1 MKSQFSS
8 LIVLSTLLL
17 VIGCTSINPSE
28 KNSTEAIA
36 VSSAVL
42 ASWQEGATK
51 QSIIDFVKKTTTEGS
66 ADFVPVAD
74 RIACFD
80 NDGTLWSEQP
90 LYFQLAFAMY
100 QINKTAAQHPEWKQ
114 QQPFKAVL
122 AGDMIT
128 VMAGGEKS
136 LAAIM
141 AATHAGLTTEQFTQS
156 VKDWMANAQHPTT
169 QKPFSA
175 MIYQPM
181 LELLQ
186 YLRKHGYTTFIV
198 SGGGVDFMR
207 AWAEE
212 VYGIPPHQVVGSMGG
227 YRYDFKEGKA
237 SLIKL
242 PELTFNDDKAG
253 KPVGIQRGIGK
264 IPVFAAGNSD
274 GDYEMLQYT
283 STAKGYPRMSLLVH
297 HTDSTREWAYDRK
310 SSIGHLDRALTE
322 APNYHWLVVDM
333 QQDWKK
339 IYP

>member
-8 LIVLSTLLL
+8 LIVLFTLLL
-17 VIGCTSINPSE
+17 LIGCTSINPSE
-28 KNSTEAIA
+28 KNSTQATA
-36 VSSAVL
+36 DSSAVL

-51 QSIIDFVKKTTTEGS
+51 QSIIDFVKKNTTEGS

-114 QQPFKAVL
+114 LQPFKAVL
-122 AGDMIT
+122 AGDMKT

-136 LAAIM
+136 LAAIL

-156 VKDWMANAQHPTT
+156 VKDWMAYAQHPTT

-212 VYGIPPHQVVGSMGG
+212 VYGIPPHQVIGSMGG

>member
-1 MKSQFSS
+1 MKSPFSS
-8 LIVLSTLLL
+8 LIVSAFFLL
-17 VIGCTSINPSE
+17 VYGCTSTNPSD
-28 KNSTEAIA
+28 KNTSQAIA
-36 VSSAVL
+36 DSSAVL
-42 ASWQEGATK
+42 PSWQEGSTK
-51 QSIIDFVKKTTTEGS
+51 NSIINFVNKTTTQGS
-66 ADFVPVAD
+66 ADFIPVAD

-80 NDGTLWSEQP
+80 NDGTLWGEQP
-90 LYFQLAFAMY
+90 MYFQLAFAIY
-100 QINKTAAQHPEWKQ
+100 QINKTASQHPEWKQ
-114 QQPFKAVL
+114 QQPFKAIL
-122 AGDMIT
+122 AGDMKA

-136 LAAIM
+136 LGAIM
-141 AATHAGLTTEQFTQS
+141 AASHAGLTTEQFTQA

-169 QKPFSA
+169 QKRFSA

-212 VYGIPPHQVVGSMGG
+212 VYGIPPHQVVGSVGG
-227 YRYDFKEGKA
+227 YQYEFTDGKA

-253 KPVGIQRGIGK
+253 KPVGIQRSIGK

-274 GDYEMLQYT
+274 GDFEMLQYT
-283 STAKGYPRMSLLVH
+283 STAKGYPRMSILVH

-310 SSIGHLDRALTE
+310 SAIGHLDRALTE
-322 APNYHWLVVDM
+322 APNYGWLVVDM

>member
-17 VIGCTSINPSE
+17 VIGCTSSNPSE

-36 VSSAVL
+36 DSSAVL
-42 ASWQEGATK
+42 ASWKEGATK

-114 QQPFKAVL
+114 LQPFKAVL
-122 AGDMIT
+122 AGDMKT

-169 QKPFSA
+169 QKRYSA
-175 MIYQPM
+175 MIYKPM

-212 VYGIPPHQVVGSMGG
+212 VYGIPPHQVIGSTGG